1 MAIVPKDKVDFK
13 LVRRSDFDIRLTF
26 KDGNGNALNLN
37 GYTVTGEVHNEERTT
52 KYADISFAYTNRPNG
67 IVDMSLTDDQTTT
80 FTPDFVHYDVKLTQ
94 PNGKENVYIRGRF
107 FVLEGYAA

>member
-67 IVDMSLTDDQTTT
+67 VDMSLTDDQTTT